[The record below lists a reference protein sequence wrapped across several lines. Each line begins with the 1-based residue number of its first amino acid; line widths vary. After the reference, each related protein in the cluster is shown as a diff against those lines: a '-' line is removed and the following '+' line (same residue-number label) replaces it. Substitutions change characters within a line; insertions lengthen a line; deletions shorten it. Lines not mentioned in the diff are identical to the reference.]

1 MSYSRRVNICL
12 AQDPEADELLCN
24 NPFALLVG
32 MVLDQQIPLELAFRG
47 PKTIAD
53 RLAANEGSH
62 RVSLDQQVPMETAFA
77 GPKKIADRMG
87 DIDVREIADY
97 DPDRFAAL
105 CSERP
110 AIHRFP
116 GSMAKRIQALAQ
128 IVVDR
133 YDGDAAALWTAGHP
147 DGNEL
152 LARLK
157 GLPGFGEQKA
167 RIFLALLGKQYGV
180 TPPGWRAAAGEYG
193 KAGTHMSVADIVDA
207 HSLEKVRS
215 HKKQMKADQKRKAAP

>member
-1 MSYSRRVNICL
+1 MPKLQLVQEP
-12 AQDPEADELLCN
+12 AADALLDE

-32 MVLDQQIPLELAFRG
+32 ML
-47 PKTIAD
+47 
-53 RLAANEGSH
+53 
-62 RVSLDQQVPMETAFA
+62 LDQQVPIETAFA

-87 DIDVREIADY
+87 RLDAATIADY
-97 DPDRFAAL
+97 DPDKFAAL

-128 IVVDR
+128 LLVDR
-133 YDGDAAALWTAGHP
+133 YGGDAAALWTAGEP
-147 DGNEL
+147 DGKEL
-152 LARLK
+152 LRRLK

-180 TPPGWRAAAGEYG
+180 TPPGWREAAGEFG
-193 KAGTHMSVADIVDA
+193 KAGTYLSVADIVDA
-207 HSLEKVRS
+207 RSLGQVRS
-215 HKKQMKADQKRKAAP
+215 YKKQMKAAAKAAK